1 MREQTCCIT
10 GQHLR
15 PGEDREQLAQR
26 LRNII
31 GQLTARDV
39 THFVMGG
46 APGFELL
53 AGELLL
59 ELRQEDSRITL
70 TVMLPHKDVSKG
82 WKREDVARRERLLAQ
97 ADEVIYTSFRKEA
110 GCVQQ
115 RNRWMVD
122 SSSVCLCYFTR
133 KVGGVWYTVLLSI
146 RRGLSIVNLGL
157 REGE

>member
-1 MREQTCCIT
+1 M
-10 GQHLR
+10 
-15 PGEDREQLAQR
+15 
-26 LRNII
+26 
-31 GQLTARDV
+31 
-39 THFVMGG
+39 
-46 APGFELL
+46 
-53 AGELLL
+53 

-70 TVMLPHKDVSKG
+70 TVMLPHTDVSKG

-133 KVGGVWYTVLLSI
+133 RVGGVWYTVLLSI
-146 RRGLSIVNLGL
+146 RRGLSIVKLGL